1 MDVSHFLM
9 QNREARRDLFW
20 RSLGLDVDTSMH
32 LIVNTRITVLDLT
45 KIKSTLLRLVNF
57 YHRVTLVYGA

>member
-45 KIKSTLLRLVNF
+45 KTKSTLLRLVNF
-57 YHRVTLVYGA
+57 YHKVTLVYGA